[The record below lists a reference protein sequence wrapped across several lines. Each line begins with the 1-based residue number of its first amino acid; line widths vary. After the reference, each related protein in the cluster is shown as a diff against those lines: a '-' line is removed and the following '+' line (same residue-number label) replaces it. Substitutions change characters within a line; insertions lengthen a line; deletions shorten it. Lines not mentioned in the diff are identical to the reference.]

1 MGSVG
6 LSCIERPLWST
17 HLVYWQIIFRTSSN
31 RMPALP
37 CTSLLLLLLHL
48 WVMPLSDANA
58 QSGTRNGTIQLR
70 MGQPQ
75 ASSCHIQGSVRRSRS
90 VGVESLKVR
99 LWSPASGLAFESA
112 VTHLGRFAFPEVPS
126 GEYRVNVVGGSFQL
140 AEPIV
145 LQIAPG
151 TRALNIQLQE
161 AGDVTNAR

>member
-48 WVMPLSDANA
+48 WVMPHSDANA

-75 ASSCHIQGSVRRSRS
+75 ASSCHIQGSVRLSRS
-90 VGVESLKVR
+90 VGFESLKVR
-99 LWSPASGLAFESA
+99 LWSPASGLALESPINNFGHF
-112 VTHLGRFAFPEVPS
+112 TFPEVPS
-126 GEYRVNVVGGSFQL
+126 GDYHLQVVGGGFRS
-140 AEPIV
+140 PGPTV

-151 TRALNIQLQE
+151 TRAVNIQLEE
-161 AGDVTNAR
+161 ASDAPNAR